1 MVGSWAAKDPA
12 VGAPGLC
19 GRPLPPSPQLL
30 LLLPGR
36 RVPTPGPALSGPG
49 RWWPPTPPPP
59 PPPPVTSLPPFP
71 SGAAERR
78 HGPSPAPPQLGAVLE
93 RVHHALRPMACG
105 GGLSVALLAELQY
118 QRARVEHRGQAL
130 GPGAEARGAQLRRR
144 GPAVGAAPCRRLLRG
159 QPLALLLRLGRSLES
174 VLQRAAQCRRRRG
187 HRSVWGVVAC
197 FAAAASTAASPSQA
211 QPQLSTTDE
220 AAPPAKGPPPGQPLL
235 TNAARTAAPPAHPAS
250 RRSQPRC
257 CCCCCC

>member
-1 MVGSWAAKDPA
+1 VVGSWAAKDPA

-105 GGLSVALLAELQY
+105 GGLSVALFAELQH
-118 QRARVEHRGQAL
+118 QRARVEHRRSPRAPFGGGGGSSGGGGLPWAPLLAAACCAASRSRSSSAL
-130 GPGAEARGAQLRRR
+130 
-144 GPAVGAAPCRRLLRG
+144 
-159 QPLALLLRLGRSLES
+159 
-174 VLQRAAQCRRRRG
+174 
-187 HRSVWGVVAC
+187 
-197 FAAAASTAASPSQA
+197 AAASSRCFSARP
-211 QPQLSTTDE
+211 
-220 AAPPAKGPPPGQPLL
+220 
-235 TNAARTAAPPAHPAS
+235 NAADAAATEAS
-250 RRSQPRC
+250 GV
-257 CCCCCC
+257 